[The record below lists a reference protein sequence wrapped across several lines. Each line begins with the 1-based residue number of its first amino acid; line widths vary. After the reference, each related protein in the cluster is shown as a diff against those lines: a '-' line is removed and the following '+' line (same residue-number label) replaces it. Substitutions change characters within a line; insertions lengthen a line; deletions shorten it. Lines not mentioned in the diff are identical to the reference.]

1 MDFPYK
7 IPAAAVLGPAL
18 LAFAH
23 GRAVDINDLIAN
35 TLGGLLGYATLRA
48 AQRAAT
54 TRAAL
59 ERVSSP
65 AHTAG

>member
-35 TLGGLLGYATLRA
+35 TLGSLLGYA

-65 AHTAG
+65 AHTVG